1 MKDFA
6 MSEFFEGTE
15 VKSQVKKMGSVQN
28 WLQMV
33 RENFLKIEKYKITT
47 VQTHEFCFCN

>member
-1 MKDFA
+1 MTITRYFARVMKDFA

-28 WLQMV
+28 
-33 RENFLKIEKYKITT
+33 
-47 VQTHEFCFCN
+47 